1 MAISWDMPI
10 PGFHVSYAVSLHEVL
25 EDRVTASLFLF
36 HVRGGGDVCVCV
48 HRGRQACVYGCAH
61 RHKPEIN
68 PVPQELATCFLRQ
81 SLVGLELDT

>member
-36 HVRGGGDVCVCV
+36 HVRGGGGCVCM
-48 HRGRQACVYGCAH
+48 CAQ
-61 RHKPEIN
+61 R
-68 PVPQELATCFLRQ
+68 
-81 SLVGLELDT
+81 